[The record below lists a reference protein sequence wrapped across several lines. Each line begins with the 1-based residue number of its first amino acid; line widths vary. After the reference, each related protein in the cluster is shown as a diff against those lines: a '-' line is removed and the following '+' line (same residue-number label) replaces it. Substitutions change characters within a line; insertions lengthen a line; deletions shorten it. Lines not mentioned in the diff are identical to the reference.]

1 MKFMVLLSVLFC
13 WACCGVDHL
22 AMAIRFYKGNP
33 HAKNS
38 DESLFR
44 QLAEAEREQGENRLK
59 MSLIY
64 YLKGLAYERKNDM
77 GKAEANYQKALQYN
91 PTFVDAMIA
100 LMRIK
105 KRLGKNAEY
114 RKLLRSAICELE
126 TEIKNVSG
134 DNFFSV
140 TPIADPHFK
149 YAVENALI
157 PSVYNVTNSVARVD
171 SNRIRQDLK
180 KTLKELK
187 SCYNI
192 MNNGIP
198 KNI

>member
-33 HAKNS
+33 YAENS

-44 QLAEAEREQGENRLK
+44 QLDSAEREQGKNRLK

-64 YLKGLAYERKNDM
+64 YLKGLAYERRNDTS
-77 GKAEANYQKALQYN
+77 KAEVNYQNALHYN
-91 PTFVDAMIA
+91 PTFIDAMIA

-126 TEIKNVSG
+126 TEIQAAGS

-171 SNRIRQDLK
+171 LDKIRQDLK
-180 KTLKELK
+180 NTLEELK
-187 SCYNI
+187 SCYI
-192 MNNGIP
+192 L
-198 KNI
+198 

>member
-1 MKFMVLLSVLFC
+1 MKVTALLLVLSC
-13 WACCGVDHL
+13 YCYACCGVDHL

-38 DESLFR
+38 EESLFR
-44 QLAEAEREQGENRLK
+44 QLDSAEREQGENRLK

-64 YLKGLAYERKNDM
+64 YLKGLSYERRNDTS
-77 GKAEANYQKALQYN
+77 KAEVNYRKALQYN

-114 RKLLRSAICELE
+114 RKLLQSAIRELE
-126 TEIKNVSG
+126 TEIRAADS

-140 TPIADPHFK
+140 TPIADPHFR

-157 PSVYNVTNSVARVD
+157 PSVYNVENSVARVD
-171 SNRIRQDLK
+171 LDKIRQDLQK
-180 KTLKELK
+180 KLKELK
-187 SCYNI
+187 SCYMRLI
-192 MNNGIP
+192 Y
-198 KNI
+198 